1 MKLLSGTK
9 KQKWVQLATAG
20 ILLLAVVSGLVMASG
35 AEGRQLVKNLDIRI
49 TPDSGM
55 YFITPQDVVQALAPD
70 GSAYMGKTVAS
81 LHLDRLEAKM
91 QEHPFVAACE
101 VHADLSGNIQVRIRQ
116 KNVLLRIINKT
127 GQSFYLDETGQ
138 KLPFSNKFT
147 PNVPVASGNIEEQL
161 QDSAYPKTPV
171 LQQLQ
176 QLAVYLNK
184 NPMWAAQIEQVYVDN
199 FSEFLLIPR
208 VGNHSIVL
216 GTCEQLEEKMEKLR
230 IFYTK
235 ALPSVGWDSS
245 SKINLSYR
253 GQVVATRRDAAST
266 SSDLNEGQNNE
277 QNTGQ

>member
-1 MKLLSGTK
+1 MKLLRGTK
-9 KQKWVQLATAG
+9 KQKWLQLTTAG

-35 AEGRQLVKNLDIRI
+35 AEGKQLVKNLDIRI
-49 TPDSGM
+49 TPDTGL
-55 YFITPQDVVQALAPD
+55 YFITPRDVVQALAPD
-70 GSAYMGKTVAS
+70 GSVYKGKTVAS
-81 LHLDRLEAKM
+81 LHLDRLEAKL
-91 QEHPFVAACE
+91 QEHPYVAACE

-116 KNVLLRIINKT
+116 KNALLRIINKT
-127 GQSFYLDETGQ
+127 GQSYYLGENGQ
-138 KLPFSNKFT
+138 KLPFSNMFT
-147 PNVPVASGNIEEQL
+147 PNVPVATGYIEEQF

-171 LQQLQ
+171 LKQLQ
-176 QLAVYLNK
+176 ELAAFLNK
-184 NPMWAAQIEQVYVDN
+184 HPMWAAQIEQVYVDN

-235 ALPSVGWDSS
+235 ALPSVGWDHY

-253 GQVVATRRDAAST
+253 GQVVATRRNAAIT
-266 SSDLNEGQNNE
+266 SGDLNEGQNNE

>member
-1 MKLLSGTK
+1 MKLLRGTK
-9 KQKWVQLATAG
+9 KQKWLQLTTAG

-35 AEGRQLVKNLDIRI
+35 AEGKQLVKNLDIRI
-49 TPDSGM
+49 TPDTGL
-55 YFITPQDVVQALAPD
+55 YFITPRDVVQALAPD
-70 GSAYMGKTVAS
+70 GSAYKGKTVAS
-81 LHLDRLEAKM
+81 LHLDRLEAKL
-91 QEHPFVAACE
+91 QEHPYVAACE

-116 KNVLLRIINKT
+116 KNALLRIINKT
-127 GQSFYLDETGQ
+127 GQSYYLGENGQ
-138 KLPFSNKFT
+138 KLPFSNMFT
-147 PNVPVASGNIEEQL
+147 PNVPVATGYIEEQF

-171 LQQLQ
+171 LKQLQ
-176 QLAVYLNK
+176 ELAAFLNK
-184 NPMWAAQIEQVYVDN
+184 HPMWAAQIEQVYVDN

-235 ALPSVGWDSS
+235 ALPSVGWDHY

-253 GQVVATRRDAAST
+253 GQVVATRRNAAIT
-266 SSDLNEGQNNE
+266 SGDLNEGQNNE

>member
-1 MKLLSGTK
+1 MKLLRGTK
-9 KQKWVQLATAG
+9 KQNWLQLTTAG

-35 AEGRQLVKNLDIRI
+35 AEGKQLVKNLDIRI
-49 TPDSGM
+49 TPDTGL
-55 YFITPQDVVQALAPD
+55 YFITPRDVVQALAPD
-70 GSAYMGKTVAS
+70 GSAYKGKTVAS
-81 LHLDRLEAKM
+81 LHLDRLEAKL
-91 QEHPFVAACE
+91 QEHPYVAACE

-116 KNVLLRIINKT
+116 KNALLRIINKT
-127 GQSFYLDETGQ
+127 GQSYYLGENGQ
-138 KLPFSNKFT
+138 KLPFSNMFT
-147 PNVPVASGNIEEQL
+147 PNVPVATGYIEEQF

-171 LQQLQ
+171 LKQLQ
-176 QLAVYLNK
+176 ELAAFLNK
-184 NPMWAAQIEQVYVDN
+184 HPMWAAQIEQVYVDN

-235 ALPSVGWDSS
+235 ALPSVGWDHY

-253 GQVVATRRDAAST
+253 GQVVATRRNAAIT
-266 SSDLNEGQNNE
+266 SGDLNEGQNNE

>member
-1 MKLLSGTK
+1 MNLLGGTK
-9 KQKWVQLATAG
+9 KQKWLQLTTAG
-20 ILLLAVVSGLVMASG
+20 ILLLAVVSGLMMASG
-35 AEGRQLVKNLDIRI
+35 AEGKQLVKNLDIRI
-49 TPDSGM
+49 APDTGL

-70 GSAYMGKTVAS
+70 GSAYKGKTVAS

-91 QEHPFVAACE
+91 QEHPYVAACE

-127 GQSFYLDETGQ
+127 GQSYYLGEDGQ

-147 PNVPVASGNIEEQL
+147 PNVPVASGFIEEQL

-171 LQQLQ
+171 LKQLQ
-176 QLAVYLNK
+176 QLAAYLNK
-184 NPMWAAQIEQVYVDN
+184 HPMWSAQIEQVYVDN

-208 VGNHSIVL
+208 VGNHSIAL
-216 GTCEQLEEKMEKLR
+216 GTCEQLEEKMGKLR

-235 ALPSVGWDSS
+235 ALPSLGWDHY

-253 GQVVATRRDAAST
+253 GQVVATRRNAVIT
-266 SSDLNEGQNNE
+266 SGDLNAGQSNE